1 MIDYSFIN
9 GSNISSFIEQRYIDI
24 AHTVI
29 HNVEECYLLDPF
41 DEEFIAKFTIHV
53 KNLFNRVEHNYYAKN
68 PLTAKIKSTYPL
80 IYDIAVYI
88 AQQFKDM
95 YDIILN
101 EDEIAFISFRIVSL
115 CGLL

>member
-53 KNLFNRVEHNYYAKN
+53 K
-68 PLTAKIKSTYPL
+68 KS
-80 IYDIAVYI
+80 V
-88 AQQFKDM
+88 
-95 YDIILN
+95 
-101 EDEIAFISFRIVSL
+101 
-115 CGLL
+115 